1 MHLRVEIHNN
11 HIKSDT
17 LTRAA
22 ESRSLC
28 STNEKHRKLKRQ
40 SMNYQT
46 LDKSKQKEVAGLF
59 TSVFTASEGEKE
71 GVLIGNLS
79 SELASSIDNEETICF
94 GVYENESL
102 IGSIFFTRLKFNS
115 PVQVYM
121 LAPVAVSTENQGK
134 GIGQALINY
143 GLNELKKR
151 SVSVAVTYG
160 DPSFYS
166 KVGFRELSENVIQAP
181 LKLSMPF
188 GWLGQSLTDEPIP
201 TINER
206 PVCVKEFNN
215 PVYW

>member
-1 MHLRVEIHNN
+1 MDY
-11 HIKSDT
+11 K
-17 LTRAA
+17 
-22 ESRSLC
+22 
-28 STNEKHRKLKRQ
+28 
-40 SMNYQT
+40 T

-59 TSVFTASEGEKE
+59 TSVFASSEGKKE
-71 GVLIGNLS
+71 GILIGNLS

-102 IGSIFFTRLKFNS
+102 IGSIFFTRLQFNE
-115 PVQVYM
+115 PIQVYM
-121 LAPVAVSTENQGK
+121 LAPVAVSTEHQEK

-151 SVSVAVTYG
+151 SVNVVVTYG

-166 KVGFRELSENVIQAP
+166 KVGFQPLSENVIKAP

-188 GWLGQSLTDEPIP
+188 GWLGQSLSGRSIP
-201 TINER
+201 TINGR
-206 PVCVKEFNN
+206 PACVKEFND

>member
-1 MHLRVEIHNN
+1 
-11 HIKSDT
+11 
-17 LTRAA
+17 
-22 ESRSLC
+22 
-28 STNEKHRKLKRQ
+28 
-40 SMNYQT
+40 MNYQT
-46 LDKSKQKEVAGLF
+46 LDKSKQKEVTGLF
-59 TSVFTASEGEKE
+59 TSVFTSSEGEKE

-79 SELASSIDNEETICF
+79 SELASSINNEEIICF

-102 IGSIFFTRLKFNS
+102 IGSIFFTRLRISN
-115 PVQVYM
+115 PIQVYM

-134 GIGQALINY
+134 GIGQALIIY

-151 SVSVAVTYG
+151 SVSVVVTYG

-166 KVGFRELSENVIQAP
+166 KVGFQTLSENAIQAP

-188 GWLGQSLTDEPIP
+188 GWLSQSLTGEPIP

-206 PVCVKEFNN
+206 PVCVKEFDD